1 MARILVVDDDGS
13 VCGIIRDV
21 LKDAG
26 HAVDTAQ
33 DELEAAD
40 RIRGNAYEAVI
51 ADMVMRSPEG
61 GLQVLRAAKE
71 KDPLTQVIVL
81 TAYGSV
87 ANAVEALKGGAFT
100 YLEKRGTGTAE
111 TVVLR
116 QKLGRALEYRAALLS
131 ADELS
136 GAIDEAARVLA
147 GVVSQIEEVSALLA
161 TAARARQQI
170 PKSNGSGLLG

>member
-1 MARILVVDDDGS
+1 MSKILVVDDDAS

-26 HAVDTAQ
+26 HEVDTAQ
-33 DELEAAD
+33 DELDAAD
-40 RIRGNAYEAVI
+40 RIASKAYEAVI
-51 ADMVMRSPEG
+51 ADMVMRGPEG
-61 GLQVLRAAKE
+61 GLHVLRAAKE

-87 ANAVEALKGGAFT
+87 ANAVEAIKGGAFT

-111 TVVLR
+111 TVMLR
-116 QKLGRALEYRAALLS
+116 QKLDRALEYRAARLS

-136 GAIDEAARVLA
+136 GAIEEAAKVLA

-161 TAARARQQI
+161 TAARARQQLSA
-170 PKSNGSGLLG
+170 SNGSESRG